1 MVVTNQSMDNQF
13 VRKILYNTS
22 NNILGYI
29 CQVKM
34 PNIVWF
40 QLLNVGICRFSQ
52 ISVITE

>member
-52 ISVITE
+52 ISIITE